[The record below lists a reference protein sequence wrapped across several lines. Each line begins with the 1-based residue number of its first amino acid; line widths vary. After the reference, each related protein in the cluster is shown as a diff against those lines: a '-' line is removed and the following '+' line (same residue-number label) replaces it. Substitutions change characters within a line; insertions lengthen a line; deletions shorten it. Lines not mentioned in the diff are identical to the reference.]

1 MTMAIKPNTNAL
13 TGPDGRTSLPQRSTA
28 AAVLA
33 LLRPSHWAKNAFVLA
48 PLMFAKKL
56 DEVDAVIDTL
66 AATVVFCLIA
76 SAVYVGND
84 WRDRA
89 EDAEHPTK
97 RVRPL
102 ASGELG
108 GRAALL
114 AGVGCVAGALAVG
127 LAAGLP
133 WPFWVVMAVYA
144 LVNVAYSVRLRHVQL
159 VDVLI
164 IAAGFVLR
172 VLAGT
177 TAIGVP
183 ASQFI
188 VLSSGLLALLLAMGK
203 RRIDLSLETS
213 AARRS
218 LTGYSLEFIDVALA
232 TLAASV
238 IGFYALF
245 TVSDYAIERYH
256 SDNLYLTT
264 FFVAVGILRYLQVV
278 LAHGHE
284 GSPTEIALGDR
295 FMQAV
300 VAGWAVTFVVVAYV
314 L

>member
-1 MTMAIKPNTNAL
+1 MTTTDAP
-13 TGPDGRTSLPQRSTA
+13 PLPQRSTA
-28 AAVLA
+28 AAILA

-56 DEVDAVIDTL
+56 DEAGAVVDAL
-66 AATVVFCLIA
+66 AATIVFCLVA

-89 EDAEHPTK
+89 EDAEHPRK

-102 ASGELG
+102 ASGELD
-108 GRAALL
+108 GRQALF
-114 AGVGCVAGALAVG
+114 AGVGCLVLAVAVG
-127 LAAGLP
+127 LAAWLP
-133 WPFWVVMAVYA
+133 VEFWVVMAVYVV
-144 LVNVAYSVRLRHVQL
+144 VNVGYSLRLRHVQL
-159 VDVLI
+159 IDVLI

-177 TAIGVP
+177 TAIDVE

-203 RRIDLSLETS
+203 RRIDLSMETS
-213 AARRS
+213 SARRS
-218 LTGYSLEFIDVALA
+218 LQGYTLEFIDVALA

-245 TVSDYAIERYH
+245 TVSDYAIDRYH

-264 FFVAVGILRYLQVV
+264 FFVAAGILRYLQVV
-278 LAHGHE
+278 LAHGSQ
-284 GSPTEIALGDR
+284 GTPTEIALGDR
-295 FMQAV
+295 FMQVV
-300 VAGWAVTFVVVAYV
+300 VAGWALTFVAVAY
-314 L
+314 LF

>member
-1 MTMAIKPNTNAL
+1 MPSDLRSRSEAAPA
-13 TGPDGRTSLPQRSTA
+13 PREPHRRSTA
-28 AAVLA
+28 AAILA

-48 PLMFAKKL
+48 PLLFAKKL
-56 DEVDAVIDTL
+56 DDVGAVVDAV
-66 AATVVFCLIA
+66 AATIVFCLVA

-84 WRDRA
+84 WRDRH
-89 EDAEHPTK
+89 EDAEHPRK

-108 GRAALL
+108 GREALI
-114 AGVGCVAGALAVG
+114 AGIGCLALAVAVG
-127 LAAGLP
+127 VAAMLP
-133 WPFWVVMAVYA
+133 PAFWVVMVVYV
-144 LVNVAYSVRLRHVQL
+144 LVNLAYSLRLRHVQL

-177 TAIGVP
+177 TAIDVA

-203 RRIDLSLETS
+203 RRIDLSMETS

-232 TLAASV
+232 ALAASV

-278 LAHGHE
+278 LAHGSQ
-284 GSPTEIALGDR
+284 GTPTEIALGDR
-295 FMQAV
+295 FMQIV
-300 VAGWAVTFVVVAYV
+300 VAGWGLTFFVVAYV